1 MILLVSS
8 KSVRGEAR
16 PERLLGGRQEADRRG
31 VLVRGAQAA
40 GADIAAEA
48 PAGVGGEV
56 GTVRGGDA
64 ADLAEDGRGQD
75 DDLGLLQRQQQEK
88 GRGELSGGRTWSLFL
103 FMSSLRIG
111 FLSYTS
117 N

>member
-1 MILLVSS
+1 MLL
-8 KSVRGEAR
+8 
-16 PERLLGGRQEADRRG
+16 
-31 VLVRGAQAA
+31 RGAQAA
-40 GADIAAEA
+40 GVDIATEA
-48 PAGVGGEV
+48 PVGSVGE
-56 GTVRGGDA
+56 GGAVRGGDA
-64 ADLAEDGRGQD
+64 AYIAEDGRGQD

-103 FMSSLRIG
+103 FMSSIRIG